1 MASARL
7 ISLLVLATAGLMASG
22 GELRVRASP
31 AVGPCVEAVKPL
43 YEATFKGKLTVEV
56 ARLESAASGTGADAV
71 VGAEG
76 ELTHLIEGG
85 ASHPD
90 LDVDVATIPWVLVG
104 PSVDVA
110 PDIRALDRPSV
121 RVHVLG
127 GTVGL
132 EARRMLQR
140 LPPENVRSLTT
151 PYRPVQLAESELAVV
166 PLSLAGRGRVS
177 PLPLPPL
184 LVRAVGVRASANL
197 GGARQFLS
205 FLERGPGNA
214 AFRACGRGPAP

>member
-1 MASARL
+1 MSARL
-7 ISLLVLATAGLMASG
+7 TSFLVLAAAGLVASG
-22 GELRVRASP
+22 GELRVRVSP
-31 AVGPCVEAVKPL
+31 AVGPCVLAVKPL

-104 PSVDVA
+104 PSVDGT

-127 GTVGL
+127 GAVGL

-151 PYRPVQLAESELAVV
+151 PQGPVQLAESELAVV
-166 PLSLAGRGRVS
+166 PLSLAGKGRVS
-177 PLPLPPL
+177 PLSLPPL

-197 GGARQFLS
+197 EGARQFLS
-205 FLERGPGNA
+205 FLAHGRGNT
-214 AFRACGRGPAP
+214 AFRACGREPAP